1 MFIWKKLLKYQYME
15 NVTDIVF
22 FMVCKIYFPL
32 VLSKRWIRRE
42 YTDAMQK
49 GSVGFEGNI
58 RTPCKKVLRQP
69 YNLTLQVS
77 LSLRDK

>member
-1 MFIWKKLLKYQYME
+1 MFNWKKLLKYQYME

-22 FMVCKIYFPL
+22 FMVCKIYFLL

-42 YTDAMQK
+42 YYGRHAK
-49 GSVGFEGNI
+49 
-58 RTPCKKVLRQP
+58 RVLRQP